1 MSSQSDKMATKDE
14 TSFKDKTFRQY
25 APEQAKAYASNR
37 HSFHENF
44 FKVILAHHQATGGT
58 LGTLLDVGCGP
69 GNSTRPLA
77 KHFANAYGIDP
88 GSQMINVARSISAEA
103 AEKGEP
109 ETSSGKPIV
118 FVEGTAEELEG
129 PFREDGKKVDL
140 LTAGTAVWVCL
151 L

>member
-1 MSSQSDKMATKDE
+1 MAMKDQS
-14 TSFKDKTFRQY
+14 SFKDHTFRHY

-37 HSFHENF
+37 HAYHDKLFQ
-44 FKVILAHHQATGGT
+44 VILAHHQATGGT

-77 KHFANAYGIDP
+77 RHFANAYGIDP
-88 GSQMINVARSISAEA
+88 GPQMINVARSISAEA
-103 AEKGEP
+103 AGKGEP

-129 PFREDGKKVDL
+129 PFREDGRKVDL
-140 LTAGTAVWVCL
+140 LTASTAVCVFVVAAVL
-151 L
+151 